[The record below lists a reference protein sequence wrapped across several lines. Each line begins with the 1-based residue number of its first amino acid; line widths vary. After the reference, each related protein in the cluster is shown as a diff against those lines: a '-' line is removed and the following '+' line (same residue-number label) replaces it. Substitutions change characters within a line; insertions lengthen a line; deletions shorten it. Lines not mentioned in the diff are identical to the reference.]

1 MAKVLVTGAS
11 GFIGTCL
18 TEMLRRR
25 GDEVR
30 CLVRKTSRVD
40 RLRELGARLVYGD
53 ITDLDSV
60 RAALPGIEI
69 VYHLAGRIMALK
81 SETFHQVNHG
91 GATNIGRACAEQ
103 SRPPVLVS
111 ISSLAAAGPSPD
123 GRLLSETDRAVPVS
137 EYGRSKRAAEL
148 ALEQYAHRVP
158 ISVVRPP
165 IVFGQRDRVTLAM
178 FQLIERFGILLV
190 PSLAPWRYSL
200 IHVDD
205 LVNLLLRAAERGTR
219 LQPPGSDGAA
229 QHRGYYFAAGESHPT
244 YAELGQLI
252 GALVG
257 RRSVA
262 SIPLPRPLIWIAAV
276 GIEVASWL
284 RRRPSILSYDKAR
297 EMTAGSWAC
306 SSRRASEELRFSIAA
321 PLAERLRQTI
331 SWYREHQWLG
341 GPSPVG
347 QAAHPQ

>member
-30 CLVRKTSRVD
+30 CLVRKTSRVE
-40 RLRELGARLVYGD
+40 RLRELGAGLVYGD

-60 RAALPGIEI
+60 RAALPGIEF
-69 VYHLAGRIMALK
+69 VYHLAGCIMAVR
-81 SETFHQVNHG
+81 SETFRRVNHG

-111 ISSLAAAGPSPD
+111 VSSLAAAGPSPD
-123 GRLLSETDRAVPVS
+123 GRLLSETDRPVPVS

-158 ISVVRPP
+158 ITVVRPP
-165 IVFGQRDRVTLAM
+165 IVFGQGDRVTLAM
-178 FQLIERFGILLV
+178 FQPIERFGIHLV
-190 PSLAPWRYSL
+190 PSLAQWRYSL

-219 LQPPGSDGAA
+219 LRPPGSDGAA
-229 QHRGYYFAAGESHPT
+229 EHRGYYFAAGESHPT

-252 GALVG
+252 GALMG

-262 SIPLPRPLIWIAAV
+262 VIPLARPLIWI
-276 GIEVASWL
+276 VAGGVEMASRL
-284 RRRPSILSYDKAR
+284 CHRPFILNCDKAR
-297 EMTAGSWAC
+297 EATAGSWAC
-306 SSRRASEELRFSIAA
+306 SSRRASEELRFSVAA

-331 SWYREHQWLG
+331 SWYREHQWLNG
-341 GPSPVG
+341 LSLFG